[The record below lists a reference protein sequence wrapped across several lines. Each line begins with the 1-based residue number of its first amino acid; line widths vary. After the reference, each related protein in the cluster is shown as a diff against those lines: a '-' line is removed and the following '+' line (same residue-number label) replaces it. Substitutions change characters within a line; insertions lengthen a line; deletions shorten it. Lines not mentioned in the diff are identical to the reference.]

1 MGFKNKIKGLN
12 EDQIK
17 KFMKRSV
24 MDGTSKKMLKS
35 RVLKK
40 SKYLQDIAMESA
52 NELGDLVEFVERHI
66 ECPIE
71 RLDYINKTLQW

>member
-1 MGFKNKIKGLN
+1 
-12 EDQIK
+12 
-17 KFMKRSV
+17 
-24 MDGTSKKMLKS
+24 MDGSSKKMMKS
-35 RVLKK
+35 KSIKK

-52 NELGDLVEFVERHI
+52 NELGDLVEFVETHI